1 MQAALSLGPAPL
13 GRPAARLCSRSS
25 SFLALQHQRLS
36 PVGLGAASVRRR
48 CTARVAA
55 SAAQPLLRAAAPLGR
70 LAVRA
75 LPANLLAAAFA
86 AARSGRMNP
95 WIMAGLLVYCVGVT
109 IYATNTRRQA
119 EVAAASTLDATDAS
133 ASLSSTASAS
143 LSSID
148 STEAAGQNKKKERSE
163 VCKVCGGTGQVGRGG
178 DPGCFWAWRSSG
190 LFLLVW
196 HTLILSA
203 RQSGWHCSW
212 AAAAA
217 GCCQWI
223 VA

>member
-48 CTARVAA
+48 CAARVAA

-119 EVAAASTLDATDAS
+119 EVATATAAASTLDATDAS

-148 STEAAGQNKKKERSE
+148 STEAAGQDKKKERSE

-178 DPGCFWAWRSSG
+178 DPGCFWARRSSG

-196 HTLILSA
+196 RTLIFSA
-203 RQSGWHCSW
+203 QQSGWRCSW

-217 GCCQWI
+217 G
-223 VA
+223 